1 MKKIAFIC
9 LLLVL
14 GGVAFVFA
22 LTKNTP
28 ASHPVLRASDLPTLI
43 PTRAFYANPR
53 SEFGYVASHDGV
65 YTISEKA
72 SLFGRSMVVREIASG
87 EQIAEFP
94 IGLSGIR
101 WHPDKPLLRFIFE
114 GHDWEA
120 DPFNPEREN
129 WRRTSP
135 VKLSGGWNLTQYAT
149 NAEEPVLFWGR
160 TSRSE
165 LGHMWRVSQDGL
177 DVERMAEGNSRSH
190 YWVFNKGKTKP
201 ILRVDSLNT
210 STQRVFRKTEST
222 WDVLFDLDL
231 NDVFEPLS
239 PVDETGHLVARSSR
253 GRDKAALV
261 RLDTTTGEETVLVEN
276 PDGDIGAA
284 TALTYDEGPDIIR
297 MGLDTLDRV
306 ALTDRG
312 EVFLNILAEFPQPVS
327 LGYTS
332 ATPSGRYV
340 IQAISPQSKSW
351 IYLLID
357 LENQSYEVLDEFH
370 FRRFQDRLVQE
381 KSVRFQARDG
391 LQIPAVLS
399 MPRGVSGPIPFIV
412 HIHGGPAGASA
423 LGYDHDTQFLVNR
436 GYGVLSVNF
445 RGSKGFGKAFQAK
458 GFGRFG
464 RAMQD
469 DIADAAQWLVEEG
482 LADTDALVAMGTSYG
497 GYSAAL
503 AMTRDPGLFDAAVVE
518 FPMLDVEFQSKYH
531 PGFWNNGIDGWWRYF
546 GQLDDP
552 DDLALMRDYSPA
564 NRIDDIHG
572 PILIHGG
579 LRDQIAAV
587 QQVRDFE
594 AAALAAGKDVT
605 VRYFPNAG
613 HGTQHWR
620 DNLDRARSIE
630 DFLANHAGGRSGGF
644 EFVEWAPGVID

>member
-1 MKKIAFIC
+1 MNKIAFIC
-9 LLLVL
+9 LLIVF
-14 GGVAFVFA
+14 GGSAFGLA

-28 ASHPVLRASDLPTLI
+28 VSHLGLRGSDLPELI
-43 PTRAFYANPR
+43 PTRAFYADPR
-53 SEFGYVASHDGV
+53 SEFGYVASHDGT
-65 YTISEKA
+65 YTVSQKA
-72 SLFGRSMVVREIASG
+72 SLLGRSMVVREVASG

-94 IGLSGIR
+94 VGLSRIR
-101 WHPDKPLLRFIFE
+101 WHPDKPLLRFIFG

-120 DPFNPEREN
+120 DPFNPKQGN

-135 VKLSGGWNLTQYAT
+135 AKLSGGWFLNEYAT
-149 NAEEPVLFWGR
+149 DAKEPVLFWGR
-160 TSRSE
+160 TDLSAA
-165 LGHMWRVSQDGL
+165 GHMWRVSQDGL
-177 DVERMAEGNSRSH
+177 DAQRIAEGNSNTR
-190 YWVFNKGKTKP
+190 YWVFEEDNTKP
-201 ILRVDSLNT
+201 ILRIDSLNA
-210 STQRVFRKTEST
+210 STQRVFKKTGRA

-231 NDVFEPLS
+231 DDVFEPLS
-239 PVDETGHLVARSSR
+239 PIGETGHLVVRSSR

-261 RLDTTTGEETVLVEN
+261 KLDTNTGEETVLLEN
-276 PDGDIGAA
+276 SDGDIGPA

-297 MGLDTLDRV
+297 MGFDTLDMV

-312 EVFLNILAEFPQPVS
+312 EVFLNILADFPQPVS

-340 IQAISPQSKSW
+340 TQAISPQSKSW
-351 IYLLID
+351 VYLLID
-357 LENQSYEVLDEFH
+357 LENQSYEVLGEFH

-381 KSVRFQARDG
+381 QSVRFQARDG
-391 LQIPAVLS
+391 LEIPAVMS

-412 HIHGGPAGASA
+412 HVHGGPAGVSA

-436 GYGVLSVNF
+436 GYGVLSVNY

-458 GFGRFG
+458 GFGEFG

-531 PGFWNNGIDGWWRYF
+531 PGFWDNGIDGWRRYF

-552 DDLALMRDYSPA
+552 EALSLMRDYSPA
-564 NRIDDIHG
+564 NRVGDIHG

-579 LRDQIAAV
+579 LRDQVTAV

-594 AAALAAGKDVT
+594 AKALATGKDVT